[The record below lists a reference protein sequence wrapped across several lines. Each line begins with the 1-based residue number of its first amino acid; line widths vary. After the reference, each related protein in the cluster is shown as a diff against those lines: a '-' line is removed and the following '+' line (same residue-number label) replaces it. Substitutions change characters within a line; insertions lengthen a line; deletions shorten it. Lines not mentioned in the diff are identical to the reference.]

1 MYKGGYI
8 GKIAWVDLTTRE
20 ARIQPTDP
28 ELVNMYMGGAGFGI
42 KLLYDHVQPGITGTP
57 ATKRAQP
64 LVSRPAGDQGE
75 DQENQTEECKCTTG
89 NHQKDLP
96 NYDAD
101 YQ

>member
-1 MYKGGYI
+1 MVGSNGFSRSDCRPGLAYKAHGS
-8 GKIAWVDLTTRE
+8 L
-20 ARIQPTDP
+20 
-28 ELVNMYMGGAGFGI
+28 NS
-42 KLLYDHVQPGITGTP
+42 DHVQPGITGTP